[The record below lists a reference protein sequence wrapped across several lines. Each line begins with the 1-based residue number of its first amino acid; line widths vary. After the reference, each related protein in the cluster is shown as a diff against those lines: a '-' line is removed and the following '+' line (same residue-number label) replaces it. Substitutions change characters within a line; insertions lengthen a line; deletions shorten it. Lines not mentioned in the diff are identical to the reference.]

1 MEDGDG
7 EEYNG
12 EDDEDLDQDNADDG
26 RDDHLGVGK
35 GTGERPAKVLHGKGA
50 NRRGRPGDNL
60 DIETC
65 KAECHCCRLE

>member
-50 NRRGRPGDNL
+50 NR
-60 DIETC
+60 
-65 KAECHCCRLE
+65 